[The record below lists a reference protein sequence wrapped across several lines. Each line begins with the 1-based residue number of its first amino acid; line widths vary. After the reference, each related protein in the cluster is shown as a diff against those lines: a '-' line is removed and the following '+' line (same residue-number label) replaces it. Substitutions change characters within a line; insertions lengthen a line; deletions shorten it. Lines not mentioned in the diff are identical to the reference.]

1 MAGGPS
7 ITATVSAVDHASP
20 ELAKIADRIH
30 KIADQLNRLGVQS
43 GLAKAFNNPALDAHA
58 RALARIESNYHRL
71 AVAAKQFAS
80 NVAVLASP
88 AILHGAEQSLHLGAE
103 RTSEQFRLTLA
114 GIRGAELEHA
124 KELAAQ
130 LQRMTPILD
139 QTKLLER
146 YKEVRSILPSP
157 EEAAHVMP
165 MVARTEAAVLQSD
178 PTGQAAYG
186 LPWMLK
192 AAEIAGFGQDIEKL
206 SRYLDGAVRAVQ
218 IMGKT
223 VSFEQLADVVKYSGA
238 AAPLLSEQFLNKT
251 AAGLAQELGGSTA
264 GLGIRSFFKLLTSNL
279 KGPTSHPALEEFRN
293 LGLITD
299 KDIEFSGKGKALGLL
314 PGHFIQGH
322 DVAAHDPAQWVW
334 NTLLPA
340 LKAKGFSDKEA
351 QIIEA
356 QRLFPNSNA
365 ARLAEVLINQEQ
377 TFRRHLALFDQAA
390 GVDGALK
397 TAAGDPI
404 SAAKSLSTAVGD
416 FAATLTAPNMD
427 KAAGI
432 MSGIAS
438 GVASLGGSLQ
448 QWQKD
453 HPLGAQALGALPVG
467 VAGVAGYKLY
477 QLGDG
482 VLKALR
488 GDFGLNISAA
498 NLNVAAVALETAA
511 ARLGGGDLLGKAVGA
526 LGVGGTAAQGAGA
539 AGAVG
544 ATARTAGLLSRLLT
558 PQGLAITAT
567 TIVVGSVAKLM
578 IEEAKAFDRAQEEK
592 RRGPRPSAYDESRQ
606 AEYDRAARER
616 YLRALT
622 VWSPREIDP
631 SRQGAFN
638 HLFGTAEIIRASA
651 FRGATDGARFALNSR
666 LSGAGYTAGTL
677 PSLPASQADRPKWP
691 GVELHGSTWAVPREI
706 SVQGTVQGE
715 AHVSVENHVRV
726 EASPQFL
733 ASIERRFAD
742 ASARMQLV
750 GKLGTTMQG
759 GGNSPTRSG
768 GGGAPTAAP
777 LHSSFGFGPAGTR

>member
-20 ELAKIADRIH
+20 ELAKIAERIH

-178 PTGQAAYG
+178 PTGQAAHG

-293 LGLITD
+293 LELITD

-322 DVAAHDPAQWVW
+322 EAAAHDPAQWVW
-334 NTLLPA
+334 TTLLPA
-340 LKAKGFSDKEA
+340 LKAKGFTDKED

-377 TFRRHLALFDQAA
+377 TFKRHMALFDQAA

-404 SAAKSLSTAVGD
+404 SAAKSLSTAIGD
-416 FAATLTAPNMD
+416 FAGTLTAPNME
-427 KAAGI
+427 KAAQV
-432 MSGIAS
+432 MSGLAS

-448 QWQKD
+448 QFQKE
-453 HPLGAQALGALPVG
+453 HPLGAQALGAVPVGIPG
-467 VAGVAGYKLY
+467 VAGLQLY
-477 QLGDG
+477 RLGDG

-488 GDFGLNISAA
+488 GDFGLNVSAA

-558 PQGLAITAT
+558 PQGIALTAT
-567 TIVVGSVAKLM
+567 TIVIGTVAKLM
-578 IEEAKAFDRAQEEK
+578 VEDARLFDRAQEEK

-606 AEYDRAARER
+606 GEYDRAARER
-616 YLRALT
+616 YLRALN

-631 SRQGAFN
+631 ARQGAFN
-638 HLFGTAEIIRASA
+638 RLFGTAEIIRASA

-666 LSGAGYTAGTL
+666 LSGTGYSAGPL

-691 GVELHGSTWAVPREI
+691 GIEPHGSTWAVPREI

-726 EASPQFL
+726 DASPQFL

-759 GGNSPTRSG
+759 GGNAPTRSG
-768 GGGAPTAAP
+768 GAGAPHAAP